1 MLYVV
6 RKFSYRI
13 VTNFMEKSHAAS
25 DVKGHSACPETS
37 CLLGN
42 ADLLRYLQKATTK
55 SQSTPIYNALLLL
68 ALLIT
73 SKKTGLGVNTKKLI
87 LFLSCEQNG
96 EQNHYIKIGNK
107 SSEMVE

>member
-1 MLYVV
+1 
-6 RKFSYRI
+6 
-13 VTNFMEKSHAAS
+13 MEKNHAAWE
-25 DVKGHSACPETS
+25 VNGHSACPETC

-42 ADLLRYLQKATTK
+42 IYLLPYLQKTTTK
-55 SQSTPIYNALLLL
+55 SQSTPICNVPLLL
-68 ALLIT
+68 ALSIT
-73 SKKTGLGVNTKKLI
+73 SKEIGLGVNTEKLI

>member
-13 VTNFMEKSHAAS
+13 VTNFIEKSHAAWE
-25 DVKGHSACPETS
+25 VNGHTACPETS

-42 ADLLRYLQKATTK
+42 TDLLPYLQKATTK
-55 SQSTPIYNALLLL
+55 SQSTPICNVLLLL
-68 ALLIT
+68 ALLIA
-73 SKKTGLGVNTKKLI
+73 SKKSGLI

-107 SSEMVE
+107 SPEMVE